1 MAAAMAA
8 AVAAAL
14 ATLAAALATLAA
26 ACLREGGHRLLHRLL
41 QLSVHTAI
49 GPGGHGGEQLEQG
62 AARLQEHRVVAHYPL
77 PRDGEQLALLLLRLK
92 AQTQWKSATLEAAG
106 SST

>member
-1 MAAAMAA
+1 MLAAAMAAAMAA
-8 AVAAAL
+8 VVAAVV
-14 ATLAAALATLAA
+14 AAALATLAA

-41 QLSVHTAI
+41 QLSAHTAI
-49 GPGGHGGEQLEQG
+49 GPGGHGGEQLEQA

-92 AQTQWKSATLEAAG
+92 AQTQ
-106 SST
+106 